1 MAMGNR
7 FGAGQTRF
15 NIALM
20 LATDRPAD
28 ALLFA
33 QAALADF
40 ESYGGRAEADAA
52 DARALIARLRQG

>member
-33 QAALADF
+33 RAALADY
-40 ESYGGRAEADAA
+40 ESYGGGAEQQAEE
-52 DARALIARLRQG
+52 ARALIAQLEQG